1 MFRSEKKPGRKEDL
15 SFGLKKKDI
24 NGKKDVRGRKFVSND
39 LSDADDEMKSRT
51 LAVAEVPLVH
61 AVQVVSDRPPLFL
74 FLLINPRSSW

>member
-39 LSDADDEMKSRT
+39 LSDADDEMKRRT
-51 LAVAEVPLVH
+51 VAVAEAPSVH
-61 AVQVVSDRPPLFL
+61 AVQVVNDSPQVFL
-74 FLLINPRSSW
+74 FLLINPRGSW